1 MVSDG
6 TSVLNKN
13 NGKPDICR
21 CISLTSFEVLPDSD
35 SDCALVRLTYIH
47 VGIEAILKI
56 GTI

>member
-21 CISLTSFEVLPDSD
+21 CISLTSFLPDSD

-47 VGIEAILKI
+47 VCIEAILKT